1 MAEKTSRLPPNGI
14 ACKRLVYRSSRRD
27 NRTSRSPPAA
37 YSVAARGGCMP
48 VCRKASTVPFCF
60 RPTSHLALALLVNRN
75 SNRADDPTVSSAV
88 VQTIFIISAKQ
99 DLRRQT
105 HSTACLLP

>member
-1 MAEKTSRLPPNGI
+1 MAEKKSRLPPNGI
-14 ACKRLVYRSSRRD
+14 ACKRLVYWYSRRD

-48 VCRKASTVPFCF
+48 GCRRASTVPFRF

-75 SNRADDPTVSSAV
+75 SNRADNPTGTDIVAFGV
-88 VQTIFIISAKQ
+88 KPLVNRPPTIP
-99 DLRRQT
+99 
-105 HSTACLLP
+105 LLPNFHSA